1 VYVNGGFICL
11 QAASKIAHFH
21 RRIVKLAS
29 SMHAERS
36 CDFGFRMTSGASS
49 PSGLDDVYEEGADV
63 STSRVLNAWIK
74 RADAYQQRAAL
85 GEKRCWFSFRLAWRL
100 LLLCFESGLE
110 TCRFE
115 MRLELVGR
123 EWIRSQIFGH
133 GAGPNRGCASK

>member
-1 VYVNGGFICL
+1 MYVNGGFICL

-85 GEKRCWFSFRLAWRL
+85 GEKRYWSPFR
-100 LLLCFESGLE
+100 
-110 TCRFE
+110 
-115 MRLELVGR
+115 
-123 EWIRSQIFGH
+123 
-133 GAGPNRGCASK
+133 GASYCCASRVG